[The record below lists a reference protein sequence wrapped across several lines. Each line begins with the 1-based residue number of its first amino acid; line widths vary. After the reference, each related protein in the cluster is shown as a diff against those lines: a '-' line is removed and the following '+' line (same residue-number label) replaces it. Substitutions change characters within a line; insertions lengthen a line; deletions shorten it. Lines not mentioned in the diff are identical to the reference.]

1 MNEIVHLKKIQ
12 EMKNPAIYKNYFENY
27 TSLVAEEK
35 LPQAFIA
42 QQAAFNNFLDN
53 VTEDQSTFFYAP
65 GKWSLKEMLQHMIDT
80 ERIFAY
86 RALCIARQETAT
98 LPGFDENLY
107 AENSAANKRTWADL
121 VHEMKIVRES
131 TLLLFGSFTETM
143 LSHTGN
149 FSSASAAPHTIGLI
163 IIGHF
168 YHHIN
173 IAEERYLK
181 NS

>member
-1 MNEIVHLKKIQ
+1 MET
-12 EMKNPAIYKNYFENY
+12 PAVYKNYFENY
-27 TSLVAEEK
+27 TSLVAEEN
-35 LPQAFIA
+35 LQQAFIA
-42 QQAAFNNFLDN
+42 QKNAFNHFLDSI
-53 VTEDQSTFFYAP
+53 TEEHSTFSYAP

-107 AENSAANKRTWADL
+107 ADNSFANERTWAHL
-121 VHEMKIVRES
+121 VQEMKIVRES

-143 LSHTGN
+143 LCHTGH
-149 FSSASAAPHTIGLI
+149 FSSASATPHTIGLI

-173 IAEERYLK
+173 IAKERYLT
-181 NS
+181 NA